1 MFTALAVCVVAVL
14 WHAARCNTKDPQQRP
29 GLFDDDEVRQS
40 VVHARQDLKLIA
52 FLLGA
57 IVLMLGVVAD
67 RCTDFSSLERAMLA
81 ANTHQKRRESRQ

>member
-1 MFTALAVCVVAVL
+1 MGVSFRLLYANRQIHRVDMFTALAVCVVAVS
-14 WHAARCNTKDPQQRP
+14 WYAAGCNTKDRQQRP

-40 VVHARQDLKLIA
+40 VVHARQDLKPIA

-67 RCTDFSSLERAMLA
+67 GV
-81 ANTHQKRRESRQ
+81 H

>member
-1 MFTALAVCVVAVL
+1 MGGSFISPPIDRFIGLTCSLALRVVAVL
-14 WHAARCNTKDPQQRP
+14 WHAARCKTKDRQQRP

-52 FLLGA
+52 FLGA

-67 RCTDFSSLERAMLA
+67 RV
-81 ANTHQKRRESRQ
+81 H